1 MRERL
6 KDRSREDIPVRV
18 EKRVRRIRYMKNKEQ
33 SILFVMPRL
42 PFPTVSGRKT
52 SLYHYCRI
60 LSEELGYRLVVAA
73 FLENGDNPDL
83 KPDFIDKLV
92 VLEKPSKFEKIFNTI
107 FKSILFSRLPMQV
120 SIYLSQKAKK
130 QIDSIVEDEK
140 PIAVISD
147 MVRCSEYIRDLKTY
161 RIADLDDR
169 ISLRYRRQ
177 LETDVDNINP
187 YGAFLETLPN
197 SIKKIALFKPLKIAV
212 LKREIKLLTSYELEI
227 GKICDKTVFV
237 AKNEAVTFNRELK
250 DDKAV
255 AIPIGV
261 DVNFFY
267 PQDIQNKENVI
278 SFLGAMNVAHNEN
291 AVKHFITDIFP
302 KIVKQIPTA
311 KVLIIGGGVSDGLK
325 LLASENVVFTGRV
338 NDVREY
344 LKMSKVFVCPMLFG
358 SGIKTKNLEAMAM
371 GLPLVTT
378 VVGAENINAI
388 NGKDWFIAD
397 SDEDFASKV
406 VHILQDE
413 ELEKLLS
420 VNSRDFI
427 MSNFTW
433 DVAKEQFEM
442 ILKGIED

>member
-1 MRERL
+1 MR
-6 KDRSREDIPVRV
+6 
-18 EKRVRRIRYMKNKEQ
+18 KNKKQ
-33 SILFVMPRL
+33 TILFVMPRL

-73 FLENGDNPDL
+73 FTEKGDNPDL

-92 VLEKPSKFEKIFNTI
+92 ILEGPSKLEKLNNILIRSTVCSKF
-107 FKSILFSRLPMQV
+107 PMQV

-130 QIDSIVEDEK
+130 QIKSIVEEEN
-140 PIAVISD
+140 PIAVIAD

-177 LETDVDNINP
+177 LEMDEDNMNP
-187 YGAFLETLPN
+187 YGAFLETLPKL
-197 SIKKIALFKPLKIAV
+197 IQKIALFKPLKLAV
-212 LKREIKLLTSYELEI
+212 LKREIKLLTTYELEI
-227 GKICDKTVFV
+227 GKVCDKTVFV
-237 AKNEAVTFNRELK
+237 AKNEADTFNSELK
-250 DDKAV
+250 EDKAI

-261 DVNFFY
+261 DVDYFH
-267 PQDIQNKENVI
+267 PQEIQNKENVI

-291 AVKHFITDIFP
+291 AAKHFITDIFP
-302 KIVKQIPTA
+302 MILEQMPTA
-311 KVLIIGGGVSDGLK
+311 KVLIIGGGVSDSLK
-325 LLASENVVFTGRV
+325 SLASEKIVFTGRV
-338 NDVREY
+338 KDVREY
-344 LKMSKVFVCPMLFG
+344 LKMSKVFVCPMIFG

-378 VVGAENINAI
+378 SVGSENIDAI

-397 SDEDFASKV
+397 SDDYFASKV
-406 VHILQDE
+406 VDILQDH
-413 ELEKLLS
+413 ELEKSLS
-420 VNSRDFI
+420 INSRSFI

-433 DVAKEQFEM
+433 SVAKEQFEKV
-442 ILKGIED
+442 LETIEVKS